1 MSPSTLAKRHQADL
15 LVPGQEELGVPQ
27 LSATFEAYVAE
38 AWRLKELYA
47 PRIRLL
53 VGVETEFINDEG
65 LDRLVQLLE
74 RHGDSIQY
82 VVGSVHHC
90 REQPIDFD
98 KARFDAALGGF
109 AGADDDERFS
119 KLFSAYFDA
128 QYTLLQ
134 RLRPAVIGHFDL
146 CRLYYPDR
154 DFKTFPDV
162 WSRIERNIRLGVE
175 YGALFEINASAFRK
189 GWSSAYPG
197 PDVFEVRTLS
207 GVAALVV
214 DATSAG
220 DCRSKWTLHLVRRL
234 SWTSRGRTTLRQDFR
249 VHPRPE
255 SRRAVLPRRG
265 GWGGRRSPC
274 RRASGCAGEA
284 LVGGLAC
291 ENSESGSVNGVSSK
305 KKGSP
310 SPLGPAGTGLTSLTL
325 CRGSLSPS
333 HSSAISSPP
342 TSTTGRPSLVVCIVE
357 SCTQPAPDRRRA
369 PRQNLIGDRI
379 SPAFPPR

>member
-1 MSPSTLAKRHQADL
+1 MSPSKLAKRHQADL

-134 RLRPAVIGHFDL
+134 RLRPA
-146 CRLYYPDR
+146 DR
-154 DFKTFPDV
+154 K
-162 WSRIERNIRLGVE
+162 S
-175 YGALFEINASAFRK
+175 
-189 GWSSAYPG
+189 
-197 PDVFEVRTLS
+197 
-207 GVAALVV
+207 VV
-214 DATSAG
+214 
-220 DCRSKWTLHLVRRL
+220 
-234 SWTSRGRTTLRQDFR
+234 
-249 VHPRPE
+249 
-255 SRRAVLPRRG
+255 
-265 GWGGRRSPC
+265 
-274 RRASGCAGEA
+274 
-284 LVGGLAC
+284 
-291 ENSESGSVNGVSSK
+291 
-305 KKGSP
+305 
-310 SPLGPAGTGLTSLTL
+310 
-325 CRGSLSPS
+325 
-333 HSSAISSPP
+333 
-342 TSTTGRPSLVVCIVE
+342 
-357 SCTQPAPDRRRA
+357 
-369 PRQNLIGDRI
+369 
-379 SPAFPPR
+379 